1 MESQQLVFE
10 PSATVTLLDFLLLVF
25 KMSPLL
31 FCFPIGNLFQVDE
44 FFKEE
49 IVILLLFYKNDLSDY
64 LGAVILAKFQ

>member
-10 PSATVTLLDFLLLVF
+10 LSVTVTLLDFSLLVF

-31 FCFPIGNLFQVDE
+31 FRFPIGSLFQADE

-49 IVILLLFYKNDLSDY
+49 IALLLLFCKNDLSDY
-64 LGAVILAKFQ
+64 PGAVILTKF